1 MPAEFARR
9 WGSFGTGS
17 LDLEQN
23 QDPLGPGHPNLERLD
38 LGVQG
43 LVQAAA
49 GEESPAASWPRAA
62 NLARFGV
69 AEVAA
74 APSCPAVALASEPSS
89 RSGAG

>member
-1 MPAEFARR
+1 M
-9 WGSFGTGS
+9 
-17 LDLEQN
+17 
-23 QDPLGPGHPNLERLD
+23 
-38 LGVQG
+38 VQG

-49 GEESPAASWPRAA
+49 GEENPAASWPRAA

-89 RSGAG
+89 RSDAG